1 MSENPPGTAMKRT
14 GRAFIMTVLCLSG
27 LLAGT
32 VAWPQNAHANHRLES
47 GFPGRT
53 FDGVKTEGPGAEPW
67 GLEGLKLHNR
77 FYAFYARVRKLAK
90 RAGRDADAKETR
102 DAEKALE
109 KRTGLDLES
118 WLNAG
123 TERLKRLFTEV
134 LPVPGALER
143 PAFLP
148 LTSEGPKKREL
159 GTELDMVEIKEAPT
173 NILLAFGMNKD
184 FNTETDEVRVT
195 MRFRLPF

>member
-1 MSENPPGTAMKRT
+1 MPKNPSGTAMKRT
-14 GRAFIMTVLCLSG
+14 GRAFVMTVLCLSG

-32 VAWPQNAHANHRLES
+32 VAWPQSAHADQRLE
-47 GFPGRT
+47 GDFPGKA
-53 FDGVKTEGPGAEPW
+53 FDGVKTGGPGAEPW
-67 GLEGLKLHNR
+67 GLEGLKLRN
-77 FYAFYARVRKLAK
+77 FYARVRKLAK
-90 RAGRDADAKETR
+90 RAGRNADAKETR
-102 DAEKALE
+102 NAEKTLE

-123 TERLKRLFTEV
+123 TEGLKRLFTEV

-184 FNTETDEVRVT
+184 FNTETDEMRVT